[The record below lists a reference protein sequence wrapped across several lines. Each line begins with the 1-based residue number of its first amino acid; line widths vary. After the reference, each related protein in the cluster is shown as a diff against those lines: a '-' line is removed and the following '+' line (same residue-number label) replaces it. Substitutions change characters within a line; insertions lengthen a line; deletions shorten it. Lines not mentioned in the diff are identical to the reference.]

1 MKQKCLL
8 FIALV
13 CSSMLYSQSF
23 TSNGLNYDV
32 LDATAKTARLIASP
46 NASGNV
52 VVPNLVDYNNDVL
65 TVTQIGSGAFANR
78 TGLLTVYIPSSV
90 GFIGDNVFN
99 GCTALNTIIVNRAV
113 PPVISANTFAG
124 VNLRLIFLEIPLETL
139 DTYTN
144 SPNWGGFFGYFACRP
159 LINAADSSG
168 AFNNDGIICRGDS
181 ITLTAPISSS
191 YQWNVGNA
199 TTQSITVSP
208 QSTTT
213 YQVITFNGSCS
224 GNITVGVI
232 PANTITRS
240 STVGTINQVACINA
254 PISNI
259 MYNTTGANGATFAG
273 LPAGVTGTW
282 NSNAVTISGTP
293 TVTGTFNYSVT
304 STGGCGTASATGTII
319 VANPNVVPTFTQVA
333 PICSGATLPPLPI
346 ISNNNISG
354 SWSPP
359 LSNTV
364 TLTYTFTPTAGLCA
378 TTTTMTVVVHP
389 NPTAVTISGGN
400 VSVCQNSIVTL
411 TANGGS
417 PTDTIIWQK
426 AIGTGVGDSFVT
438 FGGTTANQLVTTSGV
453 YRVITTNGFNCS
465 TTSANVSVT
474 MSDYL
479 FSGSIA
485 TSDATQTGRITRDGT
500 ASTCAAAKNFPG
512 VFTASGIRFYD
523 SYTITNPKNTPVCAT
538 IGYAAPCGISLF
550 SAAYLNSFNPSAT
563 GTNYLA
569 DGGSSYTQNTTS
581 AVYYQAT
588 IPANGTIV
596 VVLHATDAGS
606 VCANYELSVELPRD
620 TAGVTVTPNTAVCVG
635 VPVAL
640 QASLADSYLW
650 NNSATSTTSSI
661 NATPTA
667 TTTYN
672 VTLGYG
678 NRSCTATASA
688 EVVVSPNVT
697 PTFTQVAP
705 ICAEATLN
713 ALPTTSNN
721 GIGGSWSP
729 TINNTQTTTYTFTP
743 TTALCNNTATMTID
757 VNLNVVP
764 TFTQVAP
771 ICAGATLSAL
781 PTTSNNN
788 ITGTWSPVIDNLV
801 TKTYTFT
808 PTMGLCAVTT
818 TMTIVVNPL
827 PIVSAG
833 SAPTAVCLGNNVS
846 LTGTINRFGFAGD
859 FAPSN
864 WDFMHDNVNAISNP
878 IVNTSLAPSSIE
890 IETGIPIDNSRLVIN
905 SYSTIILANGTIT
918 FSWNYI
924 SPDFPQYNIPRVLH
938 NGVSTILNGFI
949 FPGGFEPQSGTM
961 SISVVAGQRFNFSI
975 MEYPGRQGSAKVKIS
990 NFVFTP
996 TAAVNWTT
1004 TNGTLVGATNSLS
1017 ATATT
1022 PGTYTITATNSNGC
1036 TASSNVM
1043 VTFNPIPAAPTSV
1056 AQAFCGSRTVA
1067 NLTPVP
1073 SATIKWYSN
1082 LTGGS
1087 VLANTTSL
1095 TTGSYF
1101 VSETSAA
1108 GCESPRTTVAV
1119 TINPIPNAPTS
1130 VAQAFCGSRTV
1141 ADLTPAPSATIKWY
1155 SNLTGGSALANT
1167 TSLTTA
1173 NYYVSETNA
1182 AGCESPR
1189 TTVAVT
1195 INPIPNAPTSAA
1207 QAFCGSRTLTDLT
1220 PAPSATIKWYSNLT
1234 GGSALANTTSLTT
1247 ANYYVS
1253 ETNAAGCESPRTTVA
1268 VTINPIPNAPTSVA
1282 QAFCG
1287 SRTLTDLT
1295 PAPSATIKWY
1305 SNIIGGLALAN
1316 TTSLTTANYY
1326 VSETSAAGCESPRI
1340 TVAITINP
1348 IPNALAAASSQTFCS
1363 GASVSNLAV
1372 TGIGIRWYSA
1382 AIGGTLLTSNT
1393 NLVDNTNYFAS
1404 QTNVQGCEST
1414 TRTQVTARVSNM
1426 SHSASSTAVL
1436 CNGGN
1441 TGTATISV
1449 ANGISPYTYL
1459 WSNGQ
1464 TNSIATGLLAGIYTY
1479 TITDA
1484 IGCTRTGAATVV
1496 QPTVLA
1502 ITTSSIPNY
1511 SYNVAYS
1518 TTLAANGGIAPYI
1531 FTVSSGTL
1539 PAGFSLSA
1547 TGVLS
1552 GTSLTIPTSTFTA
1565 QITDANGCVATR
1577 TYTIRINTIPITVT
1591 ANALQKVYGTADP
1604 VLTYTVVPAL
1614 QSGTSFTGSLVRA
1627 AGENVGTYAISQG
1640 SLSAGQLYVITY
1652 VEANFTIIK
1661 ANQTITFNQTLAIG
1675 CDGINSINLIA
1686 SASSGLPV
1694 FFTSSNLAVVTINNS
1709 TASLVNFGQANI
1721 IASQAGNNNYNTAVS
1736 VPNPILISQPG
1747 LIRKKFADVI
1757 FFDNTSSH
1765 FVSYKWF
1772 KNGVQVVGQTEQYY
1786 HDTALL
1792 NGTYFA
1798 KVINKNGVEIT
1809 TCTITFS
1816 PPAEAT
1822 FIKIIPNPASA
1833 GSNYELQTNITSTNL
1848 VGSQLRVFD
1857 VTGNLIE
1864 SRSITAA
1871 STSMTAP
1878 FASGVYIL
1886 RLQLTN
1892 GEVQTCNLLVK

>member
-65 TVTQIGSGAFANR
+65 TITQIGSGAFANR

-333 PICSGATLPPLPI
+333 PICSGATLPPLPTT
-346 ISNNNISG
+346 SNNNISG

-743 TTALCNNTATMTID
+743 TVALCNNTATMTID

-1056 AQAFCGSRTVA
+1056 AQAFCGSRT
-1067 NLTPVP
+1067 
-1073 SATIKWYSN
+1073 
-1082 LTGGS
+1082 
-1087 VLANTTSL
+1087 
-1095 TTGSYF
+1095 
-1101 VSETSAA
+1101 
-1108 GCESPRTTVAV
+1108 
-1119 TINPIPNAPTS
+1119 
-1130 VAQAFCGSRTV
+1130 
-1141 ADLTPAPSATIKWY
+1141 
-1155 SNLTGGSALANT
+1155 
-1167 TSLTTA
+1167 
-1173 NYYVSETNA
+1173 
-1182 AGCESPR
+1182 
-1189 TTVAVT
+1189 
-1195 INPIPNAPTSAA
+1195 
-1207 QAFCGSRTLTDLT
+1207 
-1220 PAPSATIKWYSNLT
+1220 
-1234 GGSALANTTSLTT
+1234 
-1247 ANYYVS
+1247 
-1253 ETNAAGCESPRTTVA
+1253 
-1268 VTINPIPNAPTSVA
+1268 
-1282 QAFCG
+1282 
-1287 SRTLTDLT
+1287 LTDLT

-1531 FTVSSGTL
+1531 FTVSSGPL